1 MRPQEVGYDEGTMN
15 TIRGILVGCS
25 LLLAAACSKKAE
37 PAAPVA
43 PKPEAPKVDAPIP
56 AAPAAL
62 AADLVAKLG
71 KADAADGK
79 TDKNIAKCPGCEL
92 KMDGDAAHS
101 TKLGDYTLHFCTHC
115 IEKGKDKDAEK
126 IVGALKL

>member
-1 MRPQEVGYDEGTMN
+1 MN
-15 TIRGILVGCS
+15 TIRRILVGCS

-37 PAAPVA
+37 PAAPS
-43 PKPEAPKVDAPIP
+43 APKVDAPKVEAP
-56 AAPAAL
+56 KVEVPKAAAPVVPANPVAL

-79 TDKNIAKCPGCEL
+79 TDKVVSKCPGCEL
-92 KMDGDAAHS
+92 KMDGAAAHS
-101 TKLGDYTLHFCTHC
+101 VKLGDYTLHFCDHC
-115 IEKGKDKDAEK
+115 ADKSKDAEK